1 VISAKDYLAQQQQ
14 ESSQEYA
21 DNASKAEAYLA
32 TQKGEAFSESSA
44 LGDVYDGDT
53 VYDDQGGQRILGG
66 NTSEMKSAD
75 GSSQPLSIEAQERMK
90 ELLNS
95 GEYTKRASGEKGYY
109 GRDLTSYV
117 NKDGE
122 TAMTQLIREGYA
134 APTSYGGNDAS
145 ITAEG
150 ASINAQFDALNT
162 FDRTGTTPALDAM
175 RDYDIQAPVMES
187 TWIDKRGFAE
197 RAFDR
202 GTDMMQM
209 NYHQF
214 GELLGDMTG
223 FDAMKEWGEEG
234 VMRNMYEAALSP
246 ADVETTDDI
255 DSLTD
260 LGKYIVEKTL
270 ENAPNLLADIGV
282 AAGTIAATVATG
294 GAASAVLAPAMLA
307 SIGKSFVGKVGWKA
321 AGKFGFTGSMYAQM
335 TGESR
340 NTQLAAGVDNP
351 LLALGAG
358 AVNTALEYRG
368 LQSILKGFMPK
379 GQITNAAGLAK
390 HIGKQAGLST
400 GIEGSTEWLQGL
412 TNELAI
418 KMANPDHKVD
428 WDMLTESFFA
438 GMAAGGGMAT
448 VSSTVGGGTNY
459 LRNKSR
465 VENIDTNTVP
475 ETPESVQAQVD
486 EVSSVETTRDTA
498 IFPDKESIKDTNIPE
513 ELIVGEAADGSV
525 IVTSNQEKADIHKEQ
540 GMAAAKE
547 LRGYQQSKQE
557 MLESGKERSV
567 VTRRDAAG
575 NELSSEVVT
584 TSNAPAAMARERAEA
599 KPTDTVEITK
609 EDQSQVLAERNSQ
622 LDRVDAQNQTT
633 VDVERNLGNPTLLE
647 LPQTPE
653 QEAPKVVNRQDLSP
667 VPEGE
672 QDTASLTND
681 KGELRRTVDLIKDLV
696 TGKLSYEVVTA
707 ELKRLGVNTSTDIS
721 STEVAMDREATISS
735 LLDAGV
741 TSPLLM
747 RAKDDKR
754 AKFNPY
760 RNAKDILADAS
771 VTDMALQELAKA
783 NGVAP
788 TVQDNFNEVKMIA
801 KIVQQLTKSK
811 AQIPDDVSQVAFLF
825 NNPAKELVRDKEGS
839 NPQTR
844 LMFTL
849 SLNVVDNPR
858 DVLMQHLLVQDISN
872 SDTKDQTD
880 NNARKLEI
888 ARIGSVLGVKVS
900 AKERMPGSLSNS
912 KKNVAL
918 ARIQQLV
925 DVYDGPQ
932 EKSTQQT
939 MASNEQQMLEPVT
952 QWNRAKERAEAKK
965 AGQKAAKDELAKK
978 AAIAKRRAA
987 KKKKQNENAKVDVTQ
1002 DLAKQLEAGMKNLPV
1017 DQVEQDES
1025 DNAVNSDQYVSDD
1038 TRGMIEEFRAKAFDL
1053 AVVRAIWKELG
1064 LPEPDYMKLKEWEPV
1079 SQKLQA
1085 DGIRERVIRESHT
1098 PASKDHVRR
1107 LLKTKAQRTG
1117 LMDRLRKETTD
1128 EGRLRII
1135 LNKNSKTM
1143 GLIERPTYEY
1153 DAALLDGER
1162 EQALWEVNEGEG
1174 ARPVNPGVSVPEDS
1188 PEQASVKSF
1197 FNRLGGLEVHNDT
1210 TLSMDQLIDDLLD
1223 YTPSPMSERIVNG
1236 IKVLS
1241 VDAPVGDQA
1250 LATPSSPA
1258 APKFKFGRIFKG
1270 RKNVIGFSDENSGP
1284 ALRNTMAAKGKNL
1297 LKAYAQSENWSGD
1310 LFLDAIR
1317 LTQMGL
1323 GKKAGSDSRANHT
1336 MGDLLRGFYTALDRM
1351 SVGPEV
1357 DGVEVRRLYK
1367 ANDVTDDLVIHIDNE
1382 GKAVTLG
1389 EAKRADH
1396 KLNPD
1401 NPSWMRGIDREDIQ
1415 DEVDLLNKDLGKTYR
1430 RLRAKLKLEPNN
1442 SELKHAVSYMEG
1454 QMERFT
1460 DRDGMDRASANPAG
1474 DNIAYE
1480 PNRKE
1485 SKNEA
1490 LERTQAERKAI
1501 RKLAPDVEA
1510 TNDAIVQVWN
1520 RARTAVYDNTM
1531 GMDQDKPQDVD
1542 SPDNIDRVQGR
1553 QGLVGD
1559 SEATDYQDPDYDEK
1573 NQEADPDSDKIDAY
1587 YGEGTEGAQSA
1598 KTEEKEFVESST
1610 APTTGRPRRDGTL
1623 GIPVT
1628 RGESKTK
1635 PVKAA
1640 AYKPKAKSTFL
1651 GKGLGKLTNEI
1662 QQLLDYVQSSKIGL
1676 KLPLVVIAESDLNAK
1691 SLPELDAKTINK
1703 LRRNMAKGHNGA
1715 FLSMGTYGIIVLRAP
1730 IAGSTNKNRANALAI
1745 MSHEI
1750 GHAVFESMS
1759 ADYQGILEKAYKE
1772 QGNQGDGTQMR
1783 EWVADQVAHYI
1794 AARGKTAM
1802 KGNANE
1808 FTKAIAKIADALV
1821 GLWRTA
1827 TRALMENGVYIDFSY
1842 YFDSVISERDA
1853 AFRLNV
1859 PNTNLYNLTNKEA
1872 AQQLR
1877 TTGAR
1882 AKQAIKGGWR
1892 PITKVV
1898 RSVYSRLSDYSKDLS
1913 AELYQKSQTKGVQAY
1928 EQLQRFLNNEMLG
1941 EFSKLERRIGDKDLK
1956 QAFVDLRAGN
1966 LNANARALRRAI
1978 DSTNKLLKAYV
1989 PTMHFRENFIP
2000 EAFDHEAIEKNRAVF
2015 EKMLVDAGIVSSAD
2029 VGPMVQDLLYSQGVT
2044 DFSLAPGKAVSTHQS
2059 VNQILAAISP
2069 QKLME
2074 AGFLLDNP
2082 HAIMSHY
2089 IGTSAKRVA
2098 WEFKFG
2104 GYTDKY
2110 KGDARTIRYRLL
2122 TQAGYDV
2129 SSMGAKQAETLVL
2142 ETGLEKDGKFYSPNH
2157 RIQQYMEQVRTDYGE
2172 SGVKEVKELLD
2183 SALGRAGNDIPSSL
2197 RTSFDWITTWMN
2209 LTLLAFSG
2217 VASLPELA
2225 GSVVRARGQ
2234 LSASDFFDVIK
2245 DLPQMKQFALDVGLI
2260 LTDGA
2265 SQMALETMGA
2275 QYSSPLQHKVSQVFF
2290 KINGQDFI
2298 TKLSRTLALSTGK
2311 RFLVNAAERVNSGD
2325 KAAVDELAMIQTDAA
2340 KVNQWVKDGMPSDNH
2355 EINKALTQF
2364 VYEASIMPSKFEATK
2379 WGNNPY
2385 WKLAWHLKQFFY
2397 SYGTIIV
2404 GGIARHTY
2412 QNYQQAVKNGTAP
2425 PAAALMASTPLL
2437 IAGLVFMPLAGLSE
2451 ELRELIKGTNRTDR
2465 MRGGEYAKHLLSKT
2479 GGLGP
2484 FEMLGS
2490 MHQAYEWNNSVVA
2503 SMTPITGFAET
2514 MLSSSV
2520 SGDKKLQRL
2529 IPFYSQK
2536 AFGGLYE

>member
-1 VISAKDYLAQQQQ
+1 MISAKDYLAQQQQ

-32 TQKGEAFSESSA
+32 TQKGESFSEGSA

-53 VYDDQGGQRILGG
+53 VYDSEGGQRILGG
-66 NTSEMKSAD
+66 NTSELKSED

-95 GEYTKRASGEKGYY
+95 GEYTKKASGEKGYY

-117 NKDGE
+117 NADGE
-122 TAMTQLIREGYA
+122 TAMTKLIREGYA

-162 FDRTGTTPALDAM
+162 FDRTGTTPALEAM
-175 RDYDIQAPVMES
+175 RDYNIQAPVIES

-214 GELLGDMTG
+214 GELLGEMTG

-255 DSLTD
+255 ESLTD
-260 LGKYIVEKTL
+260 LGKYVVEKTL

-282 AAGTIAATVATG
+282 AAGAIVATVATG

-351 LLALGAG
+351 LLSLGAG

-379 GQITNAAGLAK
+379 GQITDAAGLAK
-390 HIGKQAGLST
+390 HIAKRASIST
-400 GIEGSTEWLQGL
+400 GIEGGTEWLQGL

-418 KMANPDHKVD
+418 KMAKPEHQVD
-428 WDMLTESFFA
+428 WEMLTESFFA
-438 GMAAGGGMAT
+438 GMAAGGGMST

-475 ETPESVQAQVD
+475 ETSEAVQAQVN
-486 EVSSVETTRDTA
+486 EVDSTDTTRDTA

-513 ELIVGEAADGSV
+513 ELIVSEAEDGSV
-525 IVTSNQEKADIHKEQ
+525 IVTSNQEKADLHKEQ
-540 GMAAAKE
+540 GMGAAKE

-557 MLESGKERSV
+557 MLASGEERSV
-567 VTRRDAAG
+567 VTRRDEAG
-575 NELSSEVVT
+575 NELSSEVVGA
-584 TSNAPAAMARERAEA
+584 SNTEAAMANARAEA

-609 EDQSQVLAERNSQ
+609 EDQSKVLEERNKQ
-622 LDRVDAQNQTT
+622 LDEVDAQNQSAA
-633 VDVERNLGNPTLLE
+633 DVELNRQESASLE
-647 LPQTPE
+647 LPKSPE
-653 QEAPKVVNRQDLSP
+653 QEAPKVVNRQDLTP
-667 VPEGE
+667 VPEAE
-672 QDTASLTND
+672 QGTASLTND

-696 TGKLSYEVVTA
+696 TGKLSYEAVTA
-707 ELKRLGVNTSTDIS
+707 ELKRLGVNTAADIS
-721 STEVAMDREATISS
+721 STEVAMDREATIAS

-771 VTDMALQELAKA
+771 VTDVALQELAKA

-801 KIVQQLTKSK
+801 KIVQRLTKNK
-811 AQIPDDVSQVAFLF
+811 GQIPDDVSQVAFLF
-825 NNPAKELVRDKEGS
+825 NNTVQKLTRGTQS
-839 NPQTR
+839 RLLYTMGLNPKK
-844 LMFTL
+844 
-849 SLNVVDNPR
+849 NVR
-858 DVLMQHLLVQDISN
+858 DVLMDHLSKF
-872 SDTKDQTD
+872 DTEDQADT
-880 NNARKLEI
+880 NARKLEL

-932 EKSTQQT
+932 ENKSRKETADEGQAMSGPATQFKR
-939 MASNEQQMLEPVT
+939 AQQ
-952 QWNRAKERAEAKK
+952 RAEEKK
-965 AGQKAAKDELAKK
+965 AGEAADKKVIAEKAARAKQKAANTKAKK
-978 AAIAKRRAA
+978 LKA
-987 KKKKQNENAKVDVTQ
+987 NDKVEVTE
-1002 DLAKQLEAGMKNLPV
+1002 DLAKQLEDAMKNTPI
-1017 DQVEQDES
+1017 DQVEQEEIDNTDEYMTP
-1025 DNAVNSDQYVSDD
+1025 DKRTMV
-1038 TRGMIEEFRAKAFDL
+1038 EEFRAKAFDL

-1064 LPEPDYMKLKEWEPV
+1064 LPEPDYMKLEGWTPESEGLRFENIVARVVVESKE
-1079 SQKLQA
+1079 
-1085 DGIRERVIRESHT
+1085 
-1098 PASKDHVRR
+1098 PASKSHVRR
-1107 LLKTKAQRTG
+1107 LLGTKSDRAE
-1117 LMDRLRKETTD
+1117 LMEVLAEAPNDQK
-1128 EGRLRII
+1128 RIEI
-1135 LNKNSKTM
+1135 LLKKNSDDVSV
-1143 GLIERPTYEY
+1143 IERPTYKY

-1174 ARPVNPGVSVPEDS
+1174 ARQVNPGVSVPEDS

-1197 FNRLGGLEVHNDT
+1197 FNRLGGLEVHDDT
-1210 TLSMDQLIDDLLD
+1210 LDEVQLTDDLLD
-1223 YTPSPMSERIVNG
+1223 YTPSPMSESVVNG
-1236 IKVLS
+1236 IRVMS
-1241 VDAPVGDQA
+1241 ADAPVA
-1250 LATPSSPA
+1250 SASTS

-1270 RKNVIGFSDENSGP
+1270 RDNVIGFSDENSGP
-1284 ALRNTMAAKGKNL
+1284 ALRNTTVAKGKNL
-1297 LKAYAQSENWSGD
+1297 LKAFAQSENWSGY

-1323 GKKAGSDSRANHT
+1323 GKEAGSDSRPNHT
-1336 MGDLLRGFYTALDRM
+1336 MGDLVRGFYTALDRM

-1357 DGVEVRRLYK
+1357 DGVDVRRLYK
-1367 ANDVTDDLVIHIDNE
+1367 ANNVTDDLVIHIDTE

-1401 NPSWMRGIDREDIQ
+1401 NPSWMRGIDREAIQ
-1415 DEVDLLNKDLGKTYR
+1415 DEVDLLNKELGKTYR
-1430 RLRAKLKLEPNN
+1430 RLRAKLKLEPKN
-1442 SELKHAVSYMEG
+1442 SELKHAVSYMER

-1460 DRDGMDRASANPAG
+1460 DRDGMDQPSANPVG
-1474 DNIAYE
+1474 DNVAYDSD
-1480 PNRKE
+1480 RKE
-1485 SKNEA
+1485 AKNKG

-1501 RKLAPDVEA
+1501 RKYAPNVEA
-1510 TNDAIVQVWN
+1510 INDAIVQVWN

-1531 GMDQDKPQDVD
+1531 GIDQDAPQDIE
-1542 SPDNIDRVQGR
+1542 SPDNVDRVQGR

-1559 SEATDYQDPDYDEK
+1559 FEARDNQDPDYDEK
-1573 NQEADPDSDKIDAY
+1573 NQEIDPDSDKIEAY
-1587 YGEGTEGAQSA
+1587 YGEGTAAAESA
-1598 KTEEKEFVESST
+1598 KEQKKGYVKAST
-1610 APTTGRPRRDGTL
+1610 APTTGRPRREGTL
-1623 GIPVT
+1623 GVPVT
-1628 RGESKTK
+1628 RGESKAT
-1635 PVKAA
+1635 PSEAT

-1651 GKGLGKLTNEI
+1651 GKGLSKFTNEI

-1676 KLPLVVIAESDLNAK
+1676 KLPLIVIAESDLNAK

-1703 LRRNMAKGHNGA
+1703 LRRNMANGHNGA
-1715 FLSMGTYGIIVLRAP
+1715 FLSMGTYGIIVLRVPAYN
-1730 IAGSTNKNRANALAI
+1730 SFYKNRANVFAI

-1759 ADYQGILEKAYKE
+1759 VDYQGILEKAYTE
-1772 QGNQGDGTQMR
+1772 QGNQGNGKQMR

-1794 AARGKTAM
+1794 AARGMTAM

-1808 FTKAIAKIADALV
+1808 FTKAIARIADALV

-1872 AQQLR
+1872 VQQLR
-1877 TTGAR
+1877 STGAR
-1882 AKQAIKGGWR
+1882 AKQAMKGGWR
-1892 PITKVV
+1892 PITKVL

-1966 LNANARALRRAI
+1966 LNANARALRKVI
-1978 DSTNKLLKAYV
+1978 DSTNKLLKDYV
-1989 PTMHFRENFIP
+1989 PTMHFRKNFMP
-2000 EAFDHEAIEKNRAVF
+2000 EAFDHEAIEKNRVVF

-2029 VGPMVQDLLYSQGVT
+2029 VTTMVQDLLYSQGVT
-2044 DFSLAPGKAVSTHQS
+2044 DFSLAPGRAVSTHQS
-2059 VNQILAAISP
+2059 VNQILTVISS
-2069 QKLME
+2069 QKLMD

-2110 KGDARTIRYRLL
+2110 KGDARTIRYSLL
-2122 TQAGYDV
+2122 SQAGYDV
-2129 SSMGAKQAETLVL
+2129 SSMGAKEAETLAL
-2142 ETGLEKDGKFYSPNH
+2142 EAGLEKDGLFYSPNH
-2157 RIQQYMEQVRTDYGE
+2157 RIQQYMEQVKTDYGE

-2197 RTSFDWITTWMN
+2197 RTSFDWVTTWMN
-2209 LTLLAFSG
+2209 LTLLGFSG

-2234 LSASDFFDVIK
+2234 LSAADFVDVIK
-2245 DLPQMKQFALDVGLI
+2245 DLKGARQFALDVGLI

-2275 QYSSPLQHKVSQVFF
+2275 QYSSPMQHKISQVFF

-2311 RFLVNAAERVNSGD
+2311 KFLVNAAERVNAGD

-2451 ELRELIKGTNRTDR
+2451 ELRELIKGTSRTDR

-2490 MHQAYEWNNSVVA
+2490 MHQAYEWNNSIVA
-2503 SMTPITGFAET
+2503 STTPITGFIET
-2514 MLSSSV
+2514 MLSSDV

-2536 AFGGLYE
+2536 ALGGLYD